1 MDFNDALNS
10 MIFTKLIKIT
20 TVNMLHQPSHVK
32 QKKMA
37 APLQYALRELYSG
50 KAAVRQTFCCHINL
64 CVE

>member
-32 QKKMA
+32 QKKWRRRSSTRFA
-37 APLQYALRELYSG
+37 NFIRARLLFG
-50 KAAVRQTFCCHINL
+50 KRFVVTSIF
-64 CVE
+64 V